1 MRIVGSIGEWES
13 WTGMRFPEGG
23 SYVVPGALAP
33 IELDTQKDLGV
44 YIEPNVWMLHEL
56 RA

>member
-1 MRIVGSIGEWES
+1 MRIAGSIGEWES

-23 SYVVPGALAP
+23 KHLVPGALTP
-33 IELDTQKDLGV
+33 VEMDQKNDLGV
-44 YIEPNVWMLHEL
+44 YIEPNVWMLHEV